1 MRLSYSSM
9 NLFNQCERWFYYRYI
24 INEKPTEQTDTKYA
38 DFGSCIHELL
48 EKEEQLTDE
57 ILNKYWNKFN
67 LEGKGFN
74 KEDVKNQFNYVKSL
88 NLPIV
93 KKEEVIHL
101 NFEGQQLIG
110 IIDAVLE
117 DNTIVDYKTS
127 SYTIKKQREY
137 EEQVKFYAWLVYK
150 KFNIIPPKVMIIFT
164 KNSKV
169 FEKSI

>member
-1 MRLSYSSM
+1 M

-117 DNTIVDYKTS
+117 DNTIVDY
-127 SYTIKKQREY
+127 
-137 EEQVKFYAWLVYK
+137 
-150 KFNIIPPKVMIIFT
+150 IIYRPTKPANYNNWSNPKYIV
-164 KNSKV
+164 KNSDGNIALSPEEEDV
-169 FEKSI
+169 LISLKSSLLYLIFLML